1 MMKSKLKIIAL
12 VTAAV
17 AAATV
22 LSGCRDAARD
32 KENAANVEIS
42 DSMRLSAEDYRT
54 SLLSAFNSWTD
65 ENKTIAKALY
75 GSGEYYLDRDSFTGT
90 VERSRSYLNGL
101 KEIYPPKKYDKQHN
115 EILLSLDTEYKW
127 LSTAEDVYTALE
139 DKDQAKF
146 DELTEILQKYGNE
159 SKFPLAVVEM
169 ANKLKQEITE

>member
-1 MMKSKLKIIAL
+1 MNKKSKIFLL
-12 VTAAV
+12 VTAAL
-17 AAATV
+17 AAATA
-22 LSGCRDAARD
+22 LSGCRNPARD

-65 ENKTIAKALY
+65 ENKNIARALY
-75 GSGEYYLDRDSFTGT
+75 GGGEYYLDRDSFTET
-90 VERSRSYLNGL
+90 VERSRSYLDSL

-127 LSTAEDVYTALE
+127 LSAAGEAYTALE
-139 DKDQAKF
+139 AEDQAQF
-146 DELTEILQKYGNE
+146 DELTDILQKYGSE

-169 ANKLKQEITE
+169 ANKLKEEIKE